1 MLNKNYILKMVLLH
15 PFLTSN
21 ARVVFKLWSLLYYIY
36 NYIYIYI
43 ITIPHYIYVYIER
56 DRERVSEKNYNNLF
70 ATLSFMYFNCEIHET

>member
-1 MLNKNYILKMVLLH
+1 M
-15 PFLTSN
+15 
-21 ARVVFKLWSLLYYIY
+21 LYYIY
-36 NYIYIYI
+36 NYIYI